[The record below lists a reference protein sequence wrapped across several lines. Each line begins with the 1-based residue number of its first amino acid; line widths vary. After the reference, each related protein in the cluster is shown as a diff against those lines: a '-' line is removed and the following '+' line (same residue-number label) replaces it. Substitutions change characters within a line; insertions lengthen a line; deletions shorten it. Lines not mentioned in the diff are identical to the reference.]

1 MAGMKIVEA
10 VIKTLKVELTLASDK
25 RPREIPGAAIVA
37 RSLAQIAHRLAG
49 RGPGQEGKLPAAM
62 GSPGEFGNGPIG
74 DGTRLQPGA
83 SHESAA
89 L

>member
-37 RSLAQIAHRLAG
+37 RSLPQIAHRLAG

-62 GSPGEFGNGPIG
+62 GSPGEFG
-74 DGTRLQPGA
+74 
-83 SHESAA
+83 
-89 L
+89 